1 MPLRVALIHAT
12 AVAMEPIEREFDEQW
27 PAADCVNILDDS
39 LSRDRAGTDDI
50 PPALAERILR
60 LAQYGVETEADA
72 VLFTCSAFGPAI
84 ERANAMLPIPVLKP
98 NEAMFDDSLVHGPR
112 IGMVATFPPAVA
124 TMEAEFRTK
133 ARMLGK
139 DARLEVAIAEG
150 ALDSLRAGD
159 VERHDALVVEAAR
172 TLGHCDAI
180 MLAQFSM
187 ARARAMVADKVKLPV
202 LSSPASAV
210 RRVRAL
216 IQASGQAPQPC

>member
-1 MPLRVALIHAT
+1 MPTRVALIHAT

-27 PAADCVNILDDS
+27 PQADRVNILDDS
-39 LSRDRAGTDDI
+39 LSRDRSGTDYL

-60 LAQYGVETEADA
+60 LAQYGMESGADA

-84 ERANAMLPIPVLKP
+84 ERANATLPIPVLKP
-98 NEAMFDDSLVHGPR
+98 NEAMFDDSLAYGLQL
-112 IGMVATFPPAVA
+112 GMVATFRPAVA
-124 TMEAEFRTK
+124 TMEAEFRTQ
-133 ARMLGK
+133 ARTLGK
-139 DARLEVAIAEG
+139 DARLEVAIAGG

-159 VERHDALVVEAAR
+159 VERHDMLVLEAAR

-187 ARARAMVADKVKLPV
+187 AGARAMVADQVKLPV

-216 IQASGQAPQPC
+216 IQSSGQASQPC